1 MKVLLLVSLALA
13 VAACSSVNVPLS
25 PYRIDVQQGNALEQE
40 SVAKLKPGLTRSQVR
55 FLLGTPL
62 LVDPFHGNRWDYV
75 YNFRKAGKLAEER
88 RLALFFDG
96 DVLARIEAEGLTLR
110 NEQPEV
116 RPAPPEQS
124 AQTAIEQPRPEAAP
138 VAVALPLENAGPLQ
152 PVAVPPAAEPPAA
165 TAAPV
170 SAQPSAAT
178 AESAQPVQIAPVAA
192 AAATDIKPAEAK
204 PAESARAA
212 DRSDAGGVRS
222 LEQTSIVPP
231 LGPEGTQS
239 AQAQPKPGAMAGT
252 STPPEPVALQAEA
265 NVEAIKPDV
274 MPEFPGIA
282 SPDAEIMAAL
292 NAWADAWRARDEES
306 YLAAY
311 APSFRPEGGQTREQ
325 WETRRRLLL
334 GVSRNIDLQID
345 GVAAGVVGVDRAEV
359 SFRQYY
365 RSDTYRDAVIKLLK
379 FVRVDNRWLIEEEK
393 VLAPIRGN
401 P

>member
-1 MKVLLLVSLALA
+1 MKVLLLVPLALA

-152 PVAVPPAAEPPAA
+152 PVAVPPAEPPAG
-165 TAAPV
+165 TAAPA

-178 AESAQPVQIAPVAA
+178 TESVQPAQSAPVAA
-192 AAATDIKPAEAK
+192 AAATDIKPAEVK
-204 PAESARAA
+204 PAEPARAT
-212 DRSDAGGVRS
+212 DRSDAGGARS

-231 LGPEGTQS
+231 LGPEGTQI
-239 AQAQPKPGAMAGT
+239 AQAQPKTAATASTP
-252 STPPEPVALQAEA
+252 TPPEPVALQAEA

-292 NAWADAWRARDEES
+292 NAWADAWRSRDEES

-325 WETRRRLLL
+325 WEKRRRLLL
-334 GVSRNIDLQID
+334 GISRNIDLQID

-365 RSDTYRDAVIKLLK
+365 RSDTYRDAVVKLLK

>member
-1 MKVLLLVSLALA
+1 MKVLLLVPLALA

-152 PVAVPPAAEPPAA
+152 PVAVPPSEPPAG
-165 TAAPV
+165 TAAPA

-178 AESAQPVQIAPVAA
+178 TESVQPAQSAPVAA
-192 AAATDIKPAEAK
+192 AAATDIKPAEVK
-204 PAESARAA
+204 PAELARAT

-365 RSDTYRDAVIKLLK
+365 RSDTYRDAVVKLLK

>member
-1 MKVLLLVSLALA
+1 MKVLLLVPLALA

-152 PVAVPPAAEPPAA
+152 PVAVPPSEPPAG
-165 TAAPV
+165 TAAPA

-178 AESAQPVQIAPVAA
+178 TESVQPAQSAPVAA
-192 AAATDIKPAEAK
+192 AAATDIKPAEVK
-204 PAESARAA
+204 PAELARAT